1 MNKYYKEYEQL
12 LKNKP
17 HSKEIALAMKR
28 MPYYEDNF
36 SFNQTYVDKL
46 INFIE
51 NFIYLQKGGDGTN
64 FKLLTEQKFWVS
76 LFGYENKK
84 GVPVINE
91 LPILI
96 GAGSGKT
103 TLLAALSLA
112 LMIVGS
118 AKGNDIMVFANTK
131 EQAHELFT
139 ASSAMIKDEHSKLDK
154 LRKAKMLRTNRNEIL
169 YEPTTS
175 KLAIRS
181 MDNDSVDGT
190 NLRAAIFDE
199 FHAYRIDAI
208 QNVRKSSLPKR
219 VNSTGFVSIYIST
232 NGTTRDNVFDVY
244 YDRFERILHGEQ
256 EDWTSFPLIYK
267 LDDIEEVHNIDMYE
281 KAAPFIK
288 EISDPSILYQQLMSA
303 KGNPA
308 AQAEILAKSF
318 NLPQQEYNAYF
329 TADNIKKAYDLTLE
343 PDDNEVYVGFDMASV
358 NDLSSLAFV
367 QKSGIGFTV
376 KTHSFIPK
384 DTFDNAP
391 RDKKAIYTRFAE
403 NNELT
408 IVDTPTID
416 QDFVFD
422 YMVEYIYSN
431 NLIPAGFAS
440 DAYYS
445 RQLRNNIKREFGD
458 EMMHTV
464 RVNVMQT
471 SEPAKNIKA
480 LVDAGRASIN
490 EELMAWALGNIRV
503 KIDGAGNVYWNK
515 AKAVDKIDPTWAL
528 LNAYWLIVNEDDK
541 EWQGW

>member
-1 MNKYYKEYEQL
+1 M
-12 LKNKP
+12 
-17 HSKEIALAMKR
+17 
-28 MPYYEDNF
+28 
-36 SFNQTYVDKL
+36 
-46 INFIE
+46 
-51 NFIYLQKGGDGTN
+51 
-64 FKLLTEQKFWVS
+64 
-76 LFGYENKK
+76 
-84 GVPVINE
+84 
-91 LPILI
+91 
-96 GAGSGKT
+96 
-103 TLLAALSLA
+103 AALSLA
-112 LMIVGS
+112 LMMVGS
-118 AKGNDIMVFANTK
+118 NNGNDILVFANTK
-131 EQAHELFT
+131 EQAKELFT
-139 ASSAMIKDEHSKLDK
+139 AAVSMIRDEKSALNKLKANK
-154 LRKAKMLRTNRNEIL
+154 LLKPLRNDIL
-169 YEPTTS
+169 WEPTTS
-175 KLAIRS
+175 KLSVRS
-181 MDNDSVDGT
+181 MDNDTVDGT

-199 FHAYRIDAI
+199 FHSFRIDAI

-219 VNSTGFVSIYIST
+219 IKSTGFVSVYIST
-232 NGTTRDNVFDVY
+232 NGTTRDSVFDLY

-267 LDDIEEVHNIDMYE
+267 LDDISEARNPDMFE
-281 KAAPFIK
+281 KAVPFIRD
-288 EISDPSILYQQLMSA
+288 ISDPSILTQQLNAA

-329 TADNIKKAYDLTLE
+329 TADNIKKAYDLMLE

-431 NLIPAGFAS
+431 NLVPAGFAS

-464 RVNVMQT
+464 RANVKQT

-480 LVDAGRASIN
+480 LVDSGNASIN